1 MVSFDHREPG
11 TSELRWTADGRLA
24 SRPAL
29 SLDEIDAL
37 LVIAAHPDD
46 ETLGAGGLI
55 AACAARGL
63 PVRVVVVTD
72 GAGASG
78 HPDAGLVARRS
89 AELAAAVA
97 ELAPDAVIDEL
108 GFADG
113 GTLEDRDAIRDALLP
128 LLADAGPRTAV
139 AAPWRGDGHRDHRV
153 VGEVVAELADG
164 AVLLEYPIWMWHWA
178 SPDDAVVPWPRMVSL
193 AVDLETKARAVAR
206 FPSQT
211 EGAEPQLG
219 PHVLTRF
226 ARERELFIVETPII
240 GESYFD
246 DMLERRD
253 DPWGF
258 ESRWYERRKR
268 ALTLAS
274 LPDERYG
281 TALEI
286 GCSIGVLTADLA
298 VRCDDLLAVDISG
311 RAVDRARIRVDG
323 AARIEHR
330 NAVVDFPEG
339 AFDLIVLS
347 EMGYYCSEG
356 DLEQLL
362 DSMLAALAPGG
373 SILACHWRHPL
384 DDGPLTGDRVHA
396 ALAMRDLPLIVQH
409 AEDDILIDIYSPDD
423 RSVAGRTGLL

>member
-1 MVSFDHREPG
+1 VVIFDHREPG
-11 TSELRWTADGRLA
+11 TSQQRWLADGRLA
-24 SRPAL
+24 TRPRL

-72 GAGASG
+72 GGLVGG
-78 HPDAGLVARRS
+78 HPDATLSALRS

-108 GFADG
+108 GFPDG
-113 GTLEDRDAIRDALLP
+113 GVLELRDAVRDALRP

-153 VGEVVAELADG
+153 VGEIVAELADG

-178 SPDDAVVPWPRMVSL
+178 SPDDAVVPWSRMVSL
-193 AVDLETKARAVAR
+193 GVDVEAKARAVAR
-206 FPSQT
+206 YPSQT
-211 EGAEPQLG
+211 VGAEPILG

-226 ARERELFIVETPII
+226 AREYELFVVEAPII
-240 GESYFD
+240 GEAYFD
-246 DMLERRD
+246 DMLVRRA

-258 ESRWYERRKR
+258 ESRWYEQRKR

-281 TALEI
+281 RALEI

-298 VRCDDLLAVDISG
+298 PRCDDLLAVDISG
-311 RAVDRARIRVDG
+311 RAVARARQRVAG

-330 NAVVDFPEG
+330 DAIVDFPEG
-339 AFDLIVLS
+339 IFDLIVLS
-347 EMGYYCSEG
+347 EVGYYCSEEG
-356 DLEQLL
+356 LERLL
-362 DSMLAALAPGG
+362 DAMTAGLAVGG

-384 DDGPLTGDRVHA
+384 DNGELSGDRVHA
-396 ALAMRDLPLIVQH
+396 ALARRDLPLLVRH
-409 AEDDILIDIYSPDD
+409 AEDDLLIDVYSPDD
-423 RSVAGRTGLL
+423 RSVATRTGLR